1 MLYIVVFADIVIY
14 IFFYSVFLSLISNTV
29 QAEIPNLQSLK
40 NSLVFFKLTS
50 IYFLKIKVGKMDFQ
64 SCKV

>member
-1 MLYIVVFADIVIY
+1 MLYIVVFADIV

-50 IYFLKIKVGKMDFQ
+50 IYFKKIKVGKMDFQ